1 MSDFLILNRGG
12 PGWQEVLDRNRASAV
27 LWAVDEPLGQLLAV
41 SPQWRVVYSDERF
54 LIAEPR

>member
-1 MSDFLILNRGG
+1 MILNRGG
-12 PGWQEVLDRNRASAV
+12 PGWQEVLDRNQASAV

>member
-1 MSDFLILNRGG
+1 M
-12 PGWQEVLDRNRASAV
+12 LDRNGATAV

-41 SPQWRVVYSDERF
+41 SPRWRVVYTDQEF